1 MPIPG
6 ISTGGGGLQNS
17 SSAASDSGD
26 ILGGN
31 TSFSFA
37 GPNINR
43 GIPTEKLLVW
53 GLAAVSVYV
62 IFKGVRRG

>member
-43 GIPTEKLLVW
+43 GIPTEKLVIY
-53 GLAAVSVYV
+53 GAVAVAAYV
-62 IFKGVRRG
+62 IFQGVRRG